1 MRRSFIMLSRSGCPY
16 CENLEQK
23 LKDLKDRE
31 ILYYNVLKI
40 SQLSDRKKIY
50 ENLGLTDSHATMPQL
65 FLVRRIP
72 GEVIETIHRFRRI
85 SEFSEQEAVQFFTYS
100 TWMDDLSHIKGDSVQ
115 ASAFLDNLAG

>member
-1 MRRSFIMLSRSGCPY
+1 MKRSFIMLSRSGCSY

-23 LKDLKDRE
+23 LKDLRDRE
-31 ILYYNVLKI
+31 ILSFSVLKI

-50 ENLGLTDSHATMPQL
+50 ENLGLSDGYATMPQL

-85 SEFSEQEAVQFFTYS
+85 SEFSEQEAVQLFTS
-100 TWMDDLSHIKGDSVQ
+100 SAWMDDLSHIRGDSVQ